1 MPNGISLFSIRRLS
15 VELTNSFRRRSI
27 EGIERDNSKTRS
39 SSRRE
44 SSREK
49 TASSKKRKNSLF
61 FNFARVS
68 GGRNSGRVAD
78 AQKEESKG
86 ASDDE
91 DEVFA
96 GELGESKEDEGL
108 AATEHYEQDW
118 MTADDIKNRTLDR
131 QKRHKFVELI
141 EESVEEYDDWELD
154 FIDEKFTFITGED
167 NFNWERLPDKTSKNP
182 KWKLHKKGDPI
193 CYAKCEG
200 VVACTPEHLLGWYW
214 DVKSFQNRRKHID
227 QNGDDEDNFP
237 NRLEGEFN
245 NHHHIFNTCWKMP
258 FPLAP
263 RSFLHRG
270 IWRRVTR
277 DRYVLCYKF
286 FEEDERIK
294 NELPDL
300 LVSKLEIK
308 KKAVRAEYQG
318 VYLFERMSEDRT
330 RMVYISKVDVKGR
343 VPAMVV
349 NSGLKGL
356 VETVNRAVEY
366 FDEELELTISATL
379 GDYGENNEE
388 SKNHK

>member
-214 DVKSFQNRRKHID
+214 DVKVSCSHPHPLPTLKLNRTNQFNRIRSASHSKID
-227 QNGDDEDNFP
+227 GST
-237 NRLEGEFN
+237 L
-245 NHHHIFNTCWKMP
+245 I
-258 FPLAP
+258 
-263 RSFLHRG
+263 
-270 IWRRVTR
+270 
-277 DRYVLCYKF
+277 
-286 FEEDERIK
+286 
-294 NELPDL
+294 
-300 LVSKLEIK
+300 
-308 KKAVRAEYQG
+308 
-318 VYLFERMSEDRT
+318 
-330 RMVYISKVDVKGR
+330 RMVTTKITFQT
-343 VPAMVV
+343 
-349 NSGLKGL
+349 GLK
-356 VETVNRAVEY
+356 V
-366 FDEELELTISATL
+366 S
-379 GDYGENNEE
+379 
-388 SKNHK
+388 